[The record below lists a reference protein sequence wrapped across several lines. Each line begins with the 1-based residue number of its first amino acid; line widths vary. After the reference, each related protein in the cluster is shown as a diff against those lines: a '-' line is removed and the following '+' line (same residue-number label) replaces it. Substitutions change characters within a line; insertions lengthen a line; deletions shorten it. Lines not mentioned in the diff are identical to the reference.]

1 MYYKGIVVTLSDVF
15 FSFETP
21 ILSASF
27 IVVGKIEFVVSGNN
41 SDKNA
46 LIMAVVANSIAGA
59 FS

>member
-1 MYYKGIVVTLSDVF
+1 MSLSVDF
-15 FSFETP
+15 FSFDTP

-27 IVVGKIEFVVSGNN
+27 IVVGKIKFVVSGNN
-41 SDKNA
+41 SDRNA